1 METNRINLH
10 LLILIIE
17 ILDNTKENSLIN
29 IVNNLIENKLIL
41 NNSNIKENILSKI
54 WFKKN

>member
-1 METNRINLH
+1 MH

-17 ILDNTKENSLIN
+17 ILDNTKDNSLIN

-41 NNSNIKENILSKI
+41 NDSNIKENILSKI
-54 WFKKN
+54 

>member
-54 WFKKN
+54 